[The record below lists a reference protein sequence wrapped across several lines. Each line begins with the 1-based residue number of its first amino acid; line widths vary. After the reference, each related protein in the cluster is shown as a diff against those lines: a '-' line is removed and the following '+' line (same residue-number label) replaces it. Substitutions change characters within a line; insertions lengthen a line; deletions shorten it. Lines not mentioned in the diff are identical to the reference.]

1 MALENIISF
10 EIPAEDLKAVQDALT
25 SVETIFAPYLLA
37 LTADQRR
44 RIPKM
49 SDGSA
54 PFVNKTMD
62 YATEESKFA
71 PPYLSVE
78 EMRKDFNAV
87 THLTQILRR
96 VDKLQSNLN
105 DTLMLAGSESFVA
118 ALSYYNSVKMAAR
131 MNVPGAKPIY
141 DDLSKRFTRTGRG
154 NTAEVNAAD

>member
-1 MALENIISF
+1 
-10 EIPAEDLKAVQDALT
+10 
-25 SVETIFAPYLLA
+25 
-37 LTADQRR
+37 
-44 RIPKM
+44 M

-71 PPYLSVE
+71 PPYFSVE

-87 THLTQILRR
+87 IHLTQILRR

-118 ALSYYNSVKMAAR
+118 ALSCYNSVKMAAR